1 MRVYKNFIG
10 NQFVTPQSDAGIL
23 VYDPA
28 TEAIAGQVSAA
39 TVSEAIAAVELA
51 AAAQKKWRK
60 LPGIERARYLQNL
73 AQALV
78 NRSGEIGRAL
88 ALESGK
94 SLSDATS
101 EAIYAAEIT
110 RYHAEW
116 GRRIEGEIIPSDSPR
131 ENLLLQREPIGVVA
145 CLIPFN
151 YPVYTLLRKIAPA
164 LIAGNTVVVRPSN
177 TTSLISWRCLIR
189 QRKASVPMPM
199 SA

>member
-88 ALESGK
+88 AL
-94 SLSDATS
+94 
-101 EAIYAAEIT
+101 
-110 RYHAEW
+110 
-116 GRRIEGEIIPSDSPR
+116 
-131 ENLLLQREPIGVVA
+131 
-145 CLIPFN
+145 
-151 YPVYTLLRKIAPA
+151 
-164 LIAGNTVVVRPSN
+164 
-177 TTSLISWRCLIR
+177 
-189 QRKASVPMPM
+189 
-199 SA
+199 